1 MGANL
6 PRAEDARDASTMAR
20 PTQAKHLGRAF
31 FFVRNAAHRTL
42 GAIFLMTT
50 AQLYTQ
56 GKLALGRP
64 IAHTPVTRK

>member
-1 MGANL
+1 MPWTA
-6 PRAEDARDASTMAR
+6 PRWLARRKRNTSGE
-20 PTQAKHLGRAF
+20 P
-31 FFVRNAAHRTL
+31 FFVRNAAYRRL
-42 GAIFLMTT
+42 DSIFLMAT